1 MQLFWRAQIAPAA
14 RFVVPAKRSAE
25 PGSQRGWRFNL
36 LRSRTRL
43 GVSGIAVLLTASS
56 ALASCSGRYPNR
68 ILTPGAILT
77 QDAQIVCKYGYLKG
91 LRRAPPETKRQV
103 YERYGISP
111 ESKDC
116 VIDHFIPLE
125 LGGSNDIKNLW
136 PQPWPGYDQKDLVE
150 NYLSDEVCQ
159 GRMTLP
165 EAQQK
170 ISSDWYAVY
179 KNITEGRG
187 KFF

>member
-1 MQLFWRAQIAPAA
+1 MTASGCICLAA
-14 RFVVPAKRSAE
+14 
-25 PGSQRGWRFNL
+25 
-36 LRSRTRL
+36 
-43 GVSGIAVLLTASS
+43 LLTASS
-56 ALASCSGRYPNR
+56 ALASDSRLYPNR

-77 QDAQIVCKYGYLKG
+77 QDAQIVCKYGYTKG
-91 LRRAPPETKRQV
+91 LRYIPAYKKQQV

-111 ESKDC
+111 ESKDY

-125 LGGSNDIKNLW
+125 LGGSNELTNLW
-136 PQPWPGYDQKDLVE
+136 PQSWPGYYQKDLVE

-179 KNITEGRG
+179 KNITTGRG